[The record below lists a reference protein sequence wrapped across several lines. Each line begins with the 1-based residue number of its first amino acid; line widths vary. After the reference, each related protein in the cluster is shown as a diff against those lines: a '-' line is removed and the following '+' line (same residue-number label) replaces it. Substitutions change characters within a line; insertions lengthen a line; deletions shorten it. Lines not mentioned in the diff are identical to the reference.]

1 MALAAQR
8 HVSQHILDT
17 QNANGRSANYR
28 SIRELRLF
36 QLERHYPDQRK

>member
-17 QNANGRSANYR
+17 QNANGRSANYA
-28 SIRELRLF
+28 F
-36 QLERHYPDQRK
+36 FG